1 MGARK
6 WVSLHKQIV
15 VLNLCDSALEC
26 RRPASKGEKSDIQFS
41 KGSRPNVSKNVK
53 KVSPSRERSPSPMQL
68 HVPASVDDA
77 LWRATLNTGERMPG
91 LLKIGTLRLFFVVM
105 VSPTYRMIRTLVLAL
120 PMVL

>member
-1 MGARK
+1 
-6 WVSLHKQIV
+6 
-15 VLNLCDSALEC
+15 
-26 RRPASKGEKSDIQFS
+26 
-41 KGSRPNVSKNVK
+41 
-53 KVSPSRERSPSPMQL
+53 MQL